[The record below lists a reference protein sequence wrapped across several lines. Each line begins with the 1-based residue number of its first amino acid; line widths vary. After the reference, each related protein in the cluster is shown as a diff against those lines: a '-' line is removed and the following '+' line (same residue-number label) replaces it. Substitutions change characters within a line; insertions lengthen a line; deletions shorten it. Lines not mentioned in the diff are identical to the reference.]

1 MIAPAVPFIW
11 YGNMSRRQ
19 IANICPIRLT
29 LGRHHPIRL
38 LARHINHVNSVRCH
52 KKQLEAKINWIMR
65 SATKQAVC
73 QIKKKYTKQRQ
84 LKLIKSKEKHEV
96 QRLTSTIMNLENM
109 IKNTDKLDDLRAYF
123 AQNQTLYSSRRMFS
137 ALCVHANK

>member
-1 MIAPAVPFIW
+1 
-11 YGNMSRRQ
+11 
-19 IANICPIRLT
+19 
-29 LGRHHPIRL
+29 
-38 LARHINHVNSVRCH
+38 
-52 KKQLEAKINWIMR
+52 MR

-84 LKLIKSKEKHEV
+84 LRLIKSKEKHEV